1 MNRKIHLLV
10 IRDIMARRFQFGA
23 LAIIIALGIAIF
35 VAMTVAF
42 NNAQRSYDRTYEE
55 THFADFS
62 VKVKQAPESV
72 IAEVGR
78 LPNVE
83 AVEGRVVMDTG
94 LPVAENRLVQARLI
108 GLPTDG
114 RPAVNDVIVESGRYF
129 QPGDTDVVLP
139 LDKFADFHGY
149 ESGDTLK
156 VYVRQGLLEELRIV
170 GTVSSPEYLLM
181 AESKQDLLPSPRRF
195 GVFFV
200 PNAYLQELFGMQG
213 QVNEVHVLV
222 ESQGQREETIA
233 AVSGVLEPYGVQ
245 QTVRQEDQP
254 SKAATELDLES
265 GREFAILLPAL
276 VLVIAAIA
284 IYIAMSRLV
293 RAQRTLIGLFRGVGY
308 GKGAVVVHYLLFA
321 IVIGVVG
328 GGGGVAAGYGLGYL
342 LTGLYADALAIP
354 LIAHE
359 FQLMPIVIS
368 VIVSLGVALVAAAA
382 PAWTAS
388 RMLPAPA
395 MRPSPEVALAKGSV
409 PFVERVFGLGR
420 RPPLLVRLAVRN
432 IWRSPVRSLYTV
444 GAIGLAAVLLVVGLS
459 SFDSMDFVMDRQFEK
474 TDRWDMAAT
483 FWSPQDDQTLAEISD
498 LDGVRRV
505 ERVYL
510 TPAELRV
517 GSKRTNIE
525 LLAVPEDTRL
535 HGFDLGGGKTAG
547 EALGGGGIILAKGV
561 ADKLDVGVG
570 DSVDITTEA
579 GLVQGDDAPLVS
591 GVSKEFTGGLGY
603 VSLATKEELGLPG
616 GFNAVWLETA
626 SRSASEKVQAALY
639 DEIPGI
645 QGVQIK
651 EEIRDDWREMMSLYN
666 VMTGVIVAFCMVMAA
681 AIVFNTMTVNVLERE
696 RETAT
701 MRTLGAGRPSVGLML
716 VAEGLVFS
724 LLAILPGLAL
734 GTVAASYLIHTWS
747 SEFFT
752 MWFHMYPTT
761 YMMIVAVI
769 IVAALVSTIP
779 SIWHSNRMNLAEA
792 TKVLA

>member
-10 IRDIMARRFQFGA
+10 LRDIMARRFQFGA

-35 VAMTVAF
+35 VSMTVAF
-42 NNAQRSYDRTYEE
+42 TNAERSYDRTYEA

-62 VKVKQAPESV
+62 VKVTQAPESV
-72 IAEVGR
+72 VEEVR
-78 LPNVE
+78 QLANVE

-94 LPVAENRLVQARLI
+94 LPVDENRLVQARLI
-108 GLPTDG
+108 GLPAD
-114 RPAVNDVIVESGRYF
+114 RRAAVNDVIVESGRYF
-129 QPGDTDVVLP
+129 EADETAVVLP

-156 VYVRQGLLEELRIV
+156 MYTPEGLRTLTIV

-213 QVNEVHVLV
+213 QVNEVNVLV
-222 ESQGQREETIA
+222 ESQGQREDTI
-233 AVSGVLEPYGVQ
+233 VDVTGKLEPYGVQ

-254 SKAATELDLES
+254 SKAATELDLEG
-265 GREFAILLPAL
+265 GREFAILLPTL
-276 VLVIAAIA
+276 VLVIAAFA

-308 GKGAVVVHYLLFA
+308 GKGSIVVHYLLFA
-321 IVIGVVG
+321 VIIGVVG
-328 GGGGVAAGYGLGYL
+328 GSVGVAAGYGLGYL

-368 VIVSLGVALVAAAA
+368 VIVSLAVALVAAVA
-382 PAWTAS
+382 PAWAAS

-409 PFVERVFGLGR
+409 PFVERIFGLGR
-420 RPPLLVRLAVRN
+420 RPPLLVRLGVRN
-432 IWRSPVRSLYTV
+432 IWRAPVRSLYTV
-444 GAIGLAAVLLVVGLS
+444 GAIALAAVLLVVGLS
-459 SFDSMDFVMDRQFEK
+459 SFDSMDFIMDRQFEK
-474 TDRWDMAAT
+474 TDRWDVAAT

-498 LDGVRRV
+498 LEGVREA
-505 ERVYL
+505 ERLYL

-517 GSKRTNIE
+517 DSKRTNVE
-525 LLAVPEDTRL
+525 LLAVEEDTRL

-547 EALGGGGIILAKGV
+547 EALGGGGIILTTGV
-561 ADKLDVGVG
+561 ADQLDVGVG
-570 DSVDITTEA
+570 DRVDITTEA
-579 GLVQGDDAPLVS
+579 GTTSLVVS
-591 GVSKEFTGGLGY
+591 GISREFTGGLGY
-603 VSLATKEELGLPG
+603 VSLATKDDLGLAG
-616 GFNAVWLETA
+616 GFNAVWLETTSPSVDA
-626 SRSASEKVQAALY
+626 EVQAALY
-639 DEIPGI
+639 RLPGI

-761 YMMIVAVI
+761 YMMIAAVI

>member
-35 VAMTVAF
+35 VSMTVAF
-42 NNAQRSYDRTYEE
+42 TNAERSYDRTYEA
-55 THFADFS
+55 TRFADFS
-62 VKVKQAPESV
+62 VEVKAAPESV
-72 IAEVGR
+72 IDEVGQ
-78 LPNVE
+78 LANVK

-94 LPVAENRLVQARLI
+94 LQLDDERLVQARLI
-108 GLPTDG
+108 GLPTE
-114 RPAVNDVIVESGRYF
+114 RRAAVNDVIVESGRYF
-129 QPGDTDVVLP
+129 QADERDVVLP
-139 LDKFADFHGY
+139 LDKFADFHNY
-149 ESGDTLK
+149 ESGETLE
-156 VYVRQGLLEELRIV
+156 VYTPQGLRPLTMV

-181 AESKQDLLPSPRRF
+181 VESKQDLLPSPRRF

-200 PNAYLQELFGMQG
+200 PNAYLQELFGMEG

-254 SKAATELDLES
+254 SKATTDLDLES
-265 GREFAILLPAL
+265 GREFAILFPTL
-276 VLVIAAIA
+276 VLVIAAFA

-293 RAQRTLIGLFRGVGY
+293 RAQRTLIGLFRGIGY
-308 GKGAVVVHYLLFA
+308 GRGSIVVHYLLFA
-321 IVIGVVG
+321 VVIGVVG
-328 GGGGVAAGYGLGYL
+328 GGFGVAAGYGLGYL

-354 LIAHE
+354 VIAHE

-368 VIVSLGVALVAAAA
+368 VVVSLGVALVAAVA
-382 PAWTAS
+382 PAWAAS

-420 RPPLLVRLAVRN
+420 RPPLLVRLTVRN
-432 IWRSPVRSLYTV
+432 IWRAPVRSLYTV
-444 GAIGLAAVLLVVGLS
+444 GAIALAAVLLVVGLS
-459 SFDSMDFVMDRQFEK
+459 SFDSMDFIMDYQFEK
-474 TDRWDMAAT
+474 MDRWDVAAT
-483 FWSPQDDQTLAEISD
+483 FWSPQDDETLAEING
-498 LDGVRRV
+498 LEGVRRA
-505 ERVYL
+505 ERVYM
-510 TPAELRV
+510 TPAEIRAD
-517 GSKRTNIE
+517 SKRTNVE
-525 LLAVPEDTRL
+525 LLAVEEDTRL
-535 HGFDLGGGKTAG
+535 HGFDLGGGETAA
-547 EALGGGGIILAKGV
+547 EKALGEGGIILTKGV

-570 DSVDITTEA
+570 DRVDITTEA
-579 GLVQGDDAPLVS
+579 GSASLAVS

-603 VSLATKEELGLPG
+603 VSLATKDGLGLPG
-616 GFNAVWLETA
+616 GFNAVWLETI
-626 SRSASEKVQAALY
+626 SRSDSEVVQAALY
-639 DEIPGI
+639 QMAGT

-666 VMTGVIVAFCMVMAA
+666 VMAGVIVAFCMVMAG

-716 VAEGLVFS
+716 VAEGLIFS

-734 GTVAASYLIHTWS
+734 GTMAASYLIDTWS

-752 MWFHMYPTT
+752 MWFHMRTIT
-761 YMMIVAVI
+761 YAMIAAAI

>member
-35 VAMTVAF
+35 VSMTVAF
-42 NNAQRSYDRTYEE
+42 NNAERSYDRTYEA
-55 THFADFS
+55 THFADFT
-62 VKVKQAPESV
+62 VEVNAAPESV
-72 IAEVGR
+72 VDEVR
-78 LPNVE
+78 QEVDNVE

-94 LPVAENRLVQARLI
+94 LKVDENRLVQARLI
-108 GLPTDG
+108 GLPADRRST
-114 RPAVNDVIVESGRYF
+114 VNDVIVESGRYF
-129 QPGDTDVVLP
+129 EAGERDVVLP
-139 LDKFADFHGY
+139 LDKFADFHHY
-149 ESGDTLK
+149 ESDDILE
-156 VYVRQGLLEELRIV
+156 VYTPQGWESLTIV

-213 QVNEVHVLV
+213 QVNEVSVLV
-222 ESQGQREETIA
+222 DSQGQREETIT
-233 AVSGVLEPYGVQ
+233 AVGKLLEPYGVQ

-254 SKAATELDLES
+254 SKAATELDLE
-265 GREFAILLPAL
+265 GARDFAILLPAL
-276 VLVIAAIA
+276 VLVIAAFA

-308 GKGAVVVHYLLFA
+308 GRGSIIVHYLLFA
-321 IVIGVVG
+321 VVIGVVG
-328 GGGGVAAGYGLGYL
+328 GSVGAAAGYGLGYL

-359 FQLMPIVIS
+359 FQLMPLVIS
-368 VIVSLGVALVAAAA
+368 VIVSLVVALVAAAA

-432 IWRSPVRSLYTV
+432 IWRAPVRSLYTV
-444 GAIGLAAVLLVVGLS
+444 GAIALAAVLLVVGLS
-459 SFDSMDFVMDRQFEK
+459 MFDSMDFIMDYQFEK
-474 TDRWDMAAT
+474 TDRWDVTAT
-483 FWSPQDDQTLAEISD
+483 FWSPQDEQTLAEISD
-498 LDGVRRV
+498 LEGVRET

-517 GSKRTNIE
+517 GSKRTNVE
-525 LLAVPEDTRL
+525 LLAVQEDTRL
-535 HGFDLGGGKTAG
+535 HGFDLGGGKAAG
-547 EALGGGGIILAKGV
+547 EALGGGGIILTTGV
-561 ADKLDVGVG
+561 ADQLGVGVG
-570 DSVDITTEA
+570 DEVYVTTEA
-579 GLVQGDDAPLVS
+579 DTTSLPVS
-591 GVSKEFTGGLGY
+591 GTSREFTGGLSY
-603 VSLATKEELGLPG
+603 VSLATKDDLGLSG
-616 GFNAVWLETA
+616 GFNAVWLGTA
-626 SRSASEKVQAALY
+626 SRSASEEVQAALY
-639 DEIPGI
+639 EMPGI

-651 EEIRDDWREMMSLYN
+651 EEIRDDWQGMMSLFN
-666 VMTGVIVAFCMVMAA
+666 VMAGVIVAFCMVMAG

-701 MRTLGAGRPSVGLML
+701 MRTLGAGAPSVVLML
-716 VAEGLVFS
+716 AMEGLTLS

-734 GTVAASYLIHTWS
+734 GTMAASYLIHTWS
-747 SEFFT
+747 SDFFT
-752 MWFHMYPTT
+752 MWFYMRTAT
-761 YMMIVAVI
+761 YAMIAVVI

-779 SIWHSNRMNLAEA
+779 SIRHSNRMNLAEA

>member
-10 IRDIMARRFQFGA
+10 LRDIMARRFQFGA

-42 NNAQRSYDRTYEE
+42 NNAERSYDRTYEA

-62 VKVKQAPESV
+62 VEVNEAPESV
-72 IAEVGR
+72 IAEVGW

-94 LPVAENRLVQARLI
+94 LPVDENRLVQARLI
-108 GLPTDG
+108 GVPAD
-114 RPAVNDVIVESGRYF
+114 RRAAVNDVIVESGRYF
-129 QPGDTDVVLP
+129 EAGERDVVLV

-149 ESGDTLK
+149 QSGDTIQ
-156 VYVRQGLLEELRIV
+156 VYTLQGLRPLTIV

-181 AESKQDLLPSPRRF
+181 AESKQDILPSPRRF

-200 PNAYLQELFGMQG
+200 PNAYLQELFGMEG
-213 QVNEVHVLV
+213 QVNEVHILV

-254 SKAATELDLES
+254 SKAATELDLEG
-265 GREFAILLPAL
+265 GRDFAILLPTL
-276 VLVIAAIA
+276 VLVIAAFA

-308 GKGAVVVHYLLFA
+308 GKGSIVVHYLLFA
-321 IVIGVVG
+321 VVIGVVG
-328 GGGGVAAGYGLGYL
+328 GSVGVAAGYGLGYL

-359 FQLMPIVIS
+359 FQLTPIVVS
-368 VIVSLGVALVAAAA
+368 VIVSLAVALVAAAA
-382 PAWTAS
+382 PAWAAS

-409 PFVERVFGLGR
+409 PFVERIFGLGR
-420 RPPLLVRLAVRN
+420 RPPLLVRLGVRN
-432 IWRSPVRSLYTV
+432 IWRSPMRSLYTV
-444 GAIGLAAVLLVVGLS
+444 GAIALAAVLLVVGLS
-459 SFDSMDFVMDRQFEK
+459 SFDSMDFIMDRQFEK
-474 TDRWDMAAT
+474 TDRWDVAAT
-483 FWSPQDDQTLAEISD
+483 FWSPQDDQTLAEIND
-498 LDGVRRV
+498 LEGVRRA
-505 ERVYL
+505 EPIYL

-535 HGFDLGGGKTAG
+535 HGFDLGGGKAAD
-547 EALGGGGIILAKGV
+547 EVLSGGGIILAKGV

-570 DSVDITTEA
+570 DRVDITTEA
-579 GLVQGDDAPLVS
+579 GLVEGDDAPLVS
-591 GVSKEFTGGLGY
+591 GISKEFTGGLAY
-603 VSLATKEELGLPG
+603 VSLGTKDELGLPG

-626 SRSASEKVQAALY
+626 SRSDSEEVQAALY
-639 DEIPGI
+639 QMAGT

-651 EEIRDDWREMMSLYN
+651 EEIRDDWNEMMSLYN
-666 VMTGVIVAFCMVMAA
+666 VMAGVIVSFCMVMAG

-701 MRTLGAGRPSVGLML
+701 MRTLGAGRASGGLKL
-716 VAEGLVFS
+716 VAEGLIFS

-734 GTVAASYLIHTWS
+734 GTMAASYLIHTWS

-761 YMMIVAVI
+761 YVMIAAAI
-769 IVAALVSTIP
+769 IVAALMSTVP

>member
-42 NNAQRSYDRTYEE
+42 NNAERSYDRTYEE
-55 THFADFS
+55 TRFADFS
-62 VKVKQAPESV
+62 VEVNAAPESV

-94 LPVAENRLVQARLI
+94 LPVDENRLVQARLI
-108 GLPTDG
+108 GLPAD
-114 RPAVNDVIVESGRYF
+114 RRAAVNDVIVDSGRYF
-129 QPGDTDVVLP
+129 EADERAVVLP

-149 ESGDTLK
+149 ERGDTLQ
-156 VYVRQGLLEELRIV
+156 VYTPEGLKPLTIV

-200 PNAYLQELFGMQG
+200 PNAYLQELFGMEG

-254 SKAATELDLES
+254 SKAATELDLEG
-265 GREFAILLPAL
+265 GRDFAILLPTL
-276 VLVIAAIA
+276 VLIIAAFA

-293 RAQRTLIGLFRGVGY
+293 RAQRTLIGLFRGIGY
-308 GKGAVVVHYLLFA
+308 DRGSIVVHYLLFA
-321 IVIGVVG
+321 VVIGVVG
-328 GGGGVAAGYGLGYL
+328 GSVGVAVGYGLGYL

-359 FQLMPIVIS
+359 FQLMPIVVS
-368 VIVSLGVALVAAAA
+368 VIVSLAVALVAAAA
-382 PAWTAS
+382 PAWAAS

-395 MRPSPEVALAKGSV
+395 MRPSPEVALARGSV

-420 RPPLLVRLAVRN
+420 RPPLLARLTVRN
-432 IWRSPVRSLYTV
+432 IWRSPMRSLYTV
-444 GAIGLAAVLLVVGLS
+444 GAIALAAVLLVVGLS

-474 TDRWDMAAT
+474 TDRWDVAAM
-483 FWSPQDDQTLAEISD
+483 FWSAQGDEAFAEISD
-498 LDGVRRV
+498 LEGVREA

-517 GSKRTNIE
+517 DSKRTNIE
-525 LLAVPEDTRL
+525 LVAVQEDTRL
-535 HGFDLGGGKTAG
+535 HGFDLGGGKAAD
-547 EALGGGGIILAKGV
+547 EALGGGGIILTTGV
-561 ADKLDVGVG
+561 ADQLGVGVG
-570 DSVDITTEA
+570 DEVYMTTET
-579 GLVQGDDAPLVS
+579 GSEPLPVS
-591 GVSKEFTGGLGY
+591 GISREFTGGLAY
-603 VSLATKEELGLPG
+603 LSLATKDELGLPD

-639 DEIPGI
+639 QMPGI
-645 QGVQIK
+645 QGAQIK
-651 EEIRDDWREMMSLYN
+651 EEIRDDWQAMMALFN
-666 VMTGVIVAFCMVMAA
+666 VMAGVIVSFCMVMAG

-701 MRTLGAGRPSVGLML
+701 MRTLGAGRASIGLML
-716 VAEGLVFS
+716 VAEGLIFS

-734 GTVAASYLIHTWS
+734 GTMAASYLIHTWS
-747 SEFFT
+747 SEFWT
-752 MWFHMYPTT
+752 MWFHMRTIT
-761 YMMIVAVI
+761 YVLIAAVI

-792 TKVLA
+792 TKILG

>member
-1 MNRKIHLLV
+1 
-10 IRDIMARRFQFGA
+10 
-23 LAIIIALGIAIF
+23 
-35 VAMTVAF
+35 
-42 NNAQRSYDRTYEE
+42 
-55 THFADFS
+55 
-62 VKVKQAPESV
+62 
-72 IAEVGR
+72 
-78 LPNVE
+78 
-83 AVEGRVVMDTG
+83 
-94 LPVAENRLVQARLI
+94 
-108 GLPTDG
+108 
-114 RPAVNDVIVESGRYF
+114 
-129 QPGDTDVVLP
+129 VLP
-139 LDKFADFHGY
+139 LDKFADFHDY
-149 ESGDTLK
+149 ESDDTLK
-156 VYVRQGLLEELRIV
+156 VYTPEGLQELRIV

-213 QVNEVHVLV
+213 QVNEVNVLV
-222 ESQGQREETIA
+222 ESQGQREDTI
-233 AVSGVLEPYGVQ
+233 VDVTGKLEPYGVQ

-254 SKAATELDLES
+254 SKAATELDLEG
-265 GREFAILLPAL
+265 GREFAILLPTL
-276 VLVIAAIA
+276 VLVIAAFA

-308 GKGAVVVHYLLFA
+308 GKGSIVVHYLLFA
-321 IVIGVVG
+321 VIIGVVG
-328 GGGGVAAGYGLGYL
+328 GSVGVAAGYGLGYL

-368 VIVSLGVALVAAAA
+368 VIVSLAVALVAAVA
-382 PAWTAS
+382 PAWAAS

-409 PFVERVFGLGR
+409 PFVERIFGLGR
-420 RPPLLVRLAVRN
+420 RPPLLVRLGVRN
-432 IWRSPVRSLYTV
+432 IWRAPVRSLYTV
-444 GAIGLAAVLLVVGLS
+444 GAIALAAVLLVVGLS
-459 SFDSMDFVMDRQFEK
+459 SFDSMDFIMDRQFEK
-474 TDRWDMAAT
+474 TDRWDVAAT

-498 LDGVRRV
+498 LEGVREA
-505 ERVYL
+505 ERLYL

-517 GSKRTNIE
+517 DSKRTNVE
-525 LLAVPEDTRL
+525 LLAVEEDTRL

-547 EALGGGGIILAKGV
+547 EALGGGGIILTTGV
-561 ADKLDVGVG
+561 ADQLDVGVG
-570 DSVDITTEA
+570 DRVDITTEA
-579 GLVQGDDAPLVS
+579 GTTSLVVS
-591 GVSKEFTGGLGY
+591 GISREFTGGLGY
-603 VSLATKEELGLPG
+603 VSLATKDDLGLAG
-616 GFNAVWLETA
+616 GFNAVWLETTSPSVDA
-626 SRSASEKVQAALY
+626 EVQAALY
-639 DEIPGI
+639 RLPGI

-761 YMMIVAVI
+761 YMMIAAVI

>member
-35 VAMTVAF
+35 VSMTVAF
-42 NNAQRSYDRTYEE
+42 GNAERSYDRTYER
-55 THFADFS
+55 TRFADFS
-62 VKVKQAPESV
+62 VEVKGAPESV
-72 IAEVGR
+72 IDEVGQ
-78 LPNVE
+78 LANVK

-94 LPVAENRLVQARLI
+94 LPVGENRLVQARLI
-108 GLPTDG
+108 GLPTE
-114 RPAVNDVIVESGRYF
+114 RRAAVNDVIVESGRYF
-129 QPGDTDVVLP
+129 QAGEQDVVLP

-149 ESGDTLK
+149 ESGETLQ
-156 VYVRQGLLEELRIV
+156 VFTPEGLRPLIIV

-195 GVFFV
+195 GVFFL

-213 QVNEVHVLV
+213 RVNEVNVLV

-254 SKAATELDLES
+254 SKAATELDLE
-265 GREFAILLPAL
+265 GARDFAILLPSL
-276 VLVIAAIA
+276 VLVIAAFA

-308 GKGAVVVHYLLFA
+308 GRGSIVVHYLLFA
-321 IVIGVVG
+321 VVIGVVG
-328 GGGGVAAGYGLGYL
+328 GSVGAAAGYGLGYL

-354 LIAHE
+354 VIAHE

-368 VIVSLGVALVAAAA
+368 VVMSLGVALVAAAA

-432 IWRSPVRSLYTV
+432 IWRSPMRSLYTV
-444 GAIGLAAVLLVVGLS
+444 GAIALAAVLLVVGLS
-459 SFDSMDFVMDRQFEK
+459 SFDSMDFIMDYQFEK
-474 TDRWDMAAT
+474 TDRWDVAAT
-483 FWSPQDDQTLAEISD
+483 FWSAQDDQTLAEIND
-498 LDGVRRV
+498 LEGVRRV
-505 ERVYL
+505 ERVYM
-510 TPAELRV
+510 TPAEMRAD
-517 GSKRTNIE
+517 SKRTNVE
-525 LLAVPEDTRL
+525 LLAVQEDTRL
-535 HGFDLGGGKTAG
+535 HGFDIGGGKSAE
-547 EALGGGGIILAKGV
+547 EALAEGGIILTKGV
-561 ADKLDVGVG
+561 ADQLDAGVG
-570 DSVDITTEA
+570 DRVDITTEA
-579 GLVQGDDAPLVS
+579 GSASLAVS
-591 GVSKEFTGGLGY
+591 GVSKESAGGLAY
-603 VSLATKEELGLPG
+603 VSLATKDDLGLAG

-626 SRSASEKVQAALY
+626 SRSASEDVQAALY
-639 DEIPGI
+639 QMAGT
-645 QGVQIK
+645 QGAQIK
-651 EEIRDDWREMMSLYN
+651 EEIRDDWQEMMSLFN
-666 VMTGVIVAFCMVMAA
+666 VMAGVIVSFCMVMAG

-701 MRTLGAGRPSVGLML
+701 MRTLGAGSSSIVLML
-716 VAEGLVFS
+716 AAEGLTFS

-734 GTVAASYLIHTWS
+734 GTMAASYLIDTWS

-752 MWFHMYPTT
+752 MWFHMRTIT
-761 YMMIVAVI
+761 YALIAAVI

>member
-35 VAMTVAF
+35 VSMTVAF
-42 NNAQRSYDRTYEE
+42 SNAERSYDRTYER
-55 THFADFS
+55 TRFADFS
-62 VKVKQAPESV
+62 VEVKAAPESV
-72 IAEVGR
+72 IDEVGR
-78 LPNVE
+78 LANVK

-94 LPVAENRLVQARLI
+94 LQVDENRLVQARLI
-108 GLPTDG
+108 GLPVD
-114 RPAVNDVIVESGRYF
+114 RRAAVNDVIVESGRYF
-129 QPGDTDVVLP
+129 QPEERDVVLP
-139 LDKFADFHGY
+139 LDKFADFHDY
-149 ESGDTLK
+149 ESGETLE
-156 VYVRQGLLEELRIV
+156 VYTPQGLLRLTMV

-181 AESKQDLLPSPRRF
+181 AESKQDLMPSPRRF

-200 PNAYLQELFGMQG
+200 PNAYLQELFGMPG
-213 QVNEVHVLV
+213 QINEVNVLV
-222 ESQGQREETIA
+222 ESQGQREDTIS

-254 SKAATELDLES
+254 SKAATQLDLDS
-265 GREFAILLPAL
+265 GRDFATLLPTL
-276 VLVIAAIA
+276 VLIIAAVA

-293 RAQRTLIGLFRGVGY
+293 RVQRTLIGLFRGVGY
-308 GKGAVVVHYLLFA
+308 GRGSIVVHYLLFA
-321 IVIGVVG
+321 VVIGVVG
-328 GGGGVAAGYGLGYL
+328 GGFGVAAGYGLGYL

-354 LIAHE
+354 VIAHE

-382 PAWTAS
+382 PAWAAS

-432 IWRSPVRSLYTV
+432 IWRAPVRSLYTV
-444 GAIGLAAVLLVVGLS
+444 GAIALAAVLLVVGLS
-459 SFDSMDFVMDRQFEK
+459 SFDSMDFIMDRQFEK
-474 TDRWDMAAT
+474 MDRWDVAAT
-483 FWSPQDDQTLAEISD
+483 FWSAQDDETLAEING
-498 LDGVRRV
+498 LAGVREA

-510 TPAELRV
+510 TPAEMRV
-517 GSKRTNIE
+517 GSKRTNVE
-525 LLAVPEDTRL
+525 LVAVEEDTRL
-535 HGFDLGGGKTAG
+535 HGFDLGGGETAG
-547 EALGGGGIILAKGV
+547 EALGGGGIILTTGV
-561 ADKLDVGVG
+561 ADQLGVGVG
-570 DSVDITTEA
+570 DEVDITTEA
-579 GLVQGDDAPLVS
+579 GTRSLAVS
-591 GVSKEFTGGLGY
+591 GVSREFTGGLGY
-603 VSLATKEELGLPG
+603 VSLATKDELGLPG
-616 GFNAVWLETA
+616 GFNAIWLETT
-626 SRSASEKVQAALY
+626 SRSDSEEAQAALY
-639 DEIPGI
+639 QMPGI
-645 QGVQIK
+645 QGAQIK
-651 EEIRDDWREMMSLYN
+651 EEIRDDWREQMALFN
-666 VMTGVIVAFCMVMAA
+666 VMAGVIVSFCMVMAG

-701 MRTLGAGRPSVGLML
+701 MRTLGAGTPSIVLML
-716 VAEGLVFS
+716 AAEGLTFS

-734 GTVAASYLIHTWS
+734 GTVAASYLIDTWS

-752 MWFHMYPTT
+752 MWFHMRTAT
-761 YMMIVAVI
+761 YAMIAAAI

>member
-23 LAIIIALGIAIF
+23 LAVIIALGIAIF
-35 VAMTVAF
+35 VSMTLAF

-55 THFADFS
+55 TRFADFS
-62 VKVKQAPESV
+62 VEVKQAPESV
-72 IAEVGR
+72 VDEVR
-78 LPNVE
+78 QLANVE

-108 GLPTDG
+108 GVPVDRRPT
-114 RPAVNDVIVESGRYF
+114 VNDVIVESGRYF
-129 QPGDTDVVLP
+129 QPGERDVVLP

-149 ESGDTLK
+149 ESGDALE
-156 VYVRQGLLEELRIV
+156 VYTPQGLQPLTIV

-200 PNAYLQELFGMQG
+200 PNAYLQELFGMEG
-213 QVNEVHVLV
+213 RVNEVNVLV
-222 ESQGQREETIA
+222 ESEGQREETIA
-233 AVSGVLEPYGVQ
+233 AVSGLLEPYGVQ

-254 SKAATELDLES
+254 SKAATELDLEG
-265 GREFAILLPAL
+265 GRDFAILLPTL
-276 VLVIAAIA
+276 VLIIAAFA

-308 GKGAVVVHYLLFA
+308 GRGSIVVHYLLFA
-321 IVIGVVG
+321 VVIGVVG
-328 GGGGVAAGYGLGYL
+328 GSVGVAAGYGLGYL

-359 FQLMPIVIS
+359 FQAMPIVIS

-382 PAWTAS
+382 PAWAAS

-409 PFVERVFGLGR
+409 PFIERVFGLGR
-420 RPPLLVRLAVRN
+420 RPPLLARLTVRN
-432 IWRSPVRSLYTV
+432 IWRSPMRSLYTV
-444 GAIGLAAVLLVVGLS
+444 GAIALAAVLLVVGLS
-459 SFDSMDFVMDRQFEK
+459 SFDSMDFVMDYQFEK
-474 TDRWDMAAT
+474 TDRWDVAAT
-483 FWSPQDDQTLAEISD
+483 FWSPQDDETLAEIKG
-498 LDGVRRV
+498 LEGIRRA

-510 TPAELRV
+510 APAEIRV
-517 GSKRTNIE
+517 DSKRTNIE
-525 LLAVPEDTRL
+525 LVAVQEDSRL
-535 HGFDLGGGKTAG
+535 HGFDLGGGKTAD
-547 EALGGGGIILAKGV
+547 EALGGGGIILTKGV

-570 DSVDITTEA
+570 DSLDITTEA
-579 GLVQGDDAPLVS
+579 VSASVAVS
-591 GVSKEFTGGLGY
+591 GVSKEFTGGLSY
-603 VSLATKEELGLPG
+603 VSLATKEDLGLPG
-616 GFNAVWLETA
+616 GFNAVWLDTT
-626 SRSASEKVQAALY
+626 SPSASADAQAALY
-639 DEIPGI
+639 GLPGI

-651 EEIRDDWREMMSLYN
+651 EEIRNDWDEMMSLYN
-666 VMTGVIVAFCMVMAA
+666 VMAGVIVAFCMVMAG

-716 VAEGLVFS
+716 VAEGLIFS

-734 GTVAASYLIHTWS
+734 GTIAASYLVHTWS
-747 SEFFT
+747 SEFWT
-752 MWFHMYPTT
+752 MWFHMHTTT
-761 YMMIVAVI
+761 YVMIAVVI
-769 IVAALVSTIP
+769 VVAALVSTIP

>member
-1 MNRKIHLLV
+1 MNSKIHLLV
-10 IRDIMARRFQFGA
+10 LRDIMARRFQFGA

-42 NNAQRSYDRTYEE
+42 TNAERSYDRTYEA

-62 VKVKQAPESV
+62 VEVTQAPESAV
-72 IAEVGR
+72 EGVRQLA
-78 LPNVE
+78 NVE

-94 LPVAENRLVQARLI
+94 LPVDENRLVQARLI
-108 GLPTDG
+108 GVPAD
-114 RPAVNDVIVESGRYF
+114 RRAAVNDVIVESGRYF
-129 QPGDTDVVLP
+129 EADERAVILP

-149 ESGDTLK
+149 ESGDTLQ
-156 VYVRQGLLEELRIV
+156 VYTPGGLKPLTIV

-213 QVNEVHVLV
+213 QVNEVNVLV
-222 ESQGQREETIA
+222 ESQDQREDTI
-233 AVSGVLEPYGVQ
+233 VDVTGKLEPYGVQ

-254 SKAATELDLES
+254 SKAATQLDLDS
-265 GREFAILLPAL
+265 GRDFARLLPTL
-276 VLVIAAIA
+276 VLIIAAFA

-308 GKGAVVVHYLLFA
+308 GKGSIVVHYLLFA
-321 IVIGVVG
+321 VVIGVVG
-328 GGGGVAAGYGLGYL
+328 GSVGVAAGYGLGYL

-368 VIVSLGVALVAAAA
+368 VIVSLAVALVAAAA
-382 PAWTAS
+382 PAWAAS

-420 RPPLLVRLAVRN
+420 RPPLLVRLGVRN
-432 IWRSPVRSLYTV
+432 IWRAPVRSLYTV
-444 GAIGLAAVLLVVGLS
+444 GAIALAGVLLVVGLS
-459 SFDSMDFVMDRQFEK
+459 SFDSMNFVMDRQFEK
-474 TDRWDMAAT
+474 TDRWDVAAA
-483 FWSPQDDQTLAEISD
+483 FWSPQGDQTLAEING
-498 LDGVRRV
+498 LAGVREA
-505 ERVYL
+505 ERLYL

-517 GSKRTNIE
+517 GSKRTNAE
-525 LLAVPEDTRL
+525 LVAVEEDTRL

-547 EALGGGGIILAKGV
+547 EALGGGGIVLTTGV
-561 ADKLDVGVG
+561 ADQLDVGVG
-570 DSVDITTEA
+570 DRVDITTEV
-579 GLVQGDDAPLVS
+579 GITSLVVS
-591 GVSKEFTGGLGY
+591 GVSREFTGGLGY
-603 VSLATKEELGLPG
+603 VSLGTKDELGLAG
-616 GFNAVWLETA
+616 GFNAVWLETSSPSVDA
-626 SRSASEKVQAALY
+626 EVQAALY
-639 DEIPGI
+639 RLEGI

-651 EEIRDDWREMMSLYN
+651 EEIRDDWREQMALFN
-666 VMTGVIVAFCMVMAA
+666 VMAGVIVSFCMVMAG

-701 MRTLGAGRPSVGLML
+701 MRTLGAGRPSVVLML
-716 VAEGLVFS
+716 AMEGLTFS

-734 GTVAASYLIHTWS
+734 GTIAASYLIHTWS
-747 SEFFT
+747 SDFFT
-752 MWFHMYPTT
+752 MWFHMRTTT
-761 YMMIVAVI
+761 YAMIAVVI
-769 IVAALVSTIP
+769 IVAALVSTMP

>member
-42 NNAQRSYDRTYEE
+42 NNAERSYDRTYEA

-62 VKVKQAPESV
+62 VKLKAAPESV
-72 IAEVGR
+72 IDEVR
-78 LPNVE
+78 QLANVE
-83 AVEGRVVMDTG
+83 AVEGRVVVDTG
-94 LPVAENRLVQARLI
+94 LLVDENRLVQARLI
-108 GLPTDG
+108 GLPAD
-114 RPAVNDVIVESGRYF
+114 RRAAVNDVIVDSGRYF
-129 QPGDTDVVLP
+129 QPGETDVVLP

-149 ESGDTLK
+149 EIGDSLDE
-156 VYVRQGLLEELRIV
+156 VYTPQGLRPLAIV

-200 PNAYLQELFGMQG
+200 PNAYLQELFGMEG

-222 ESQGQREETIA
+222 ESEGQREDTIA
-233 AVSGVLEPYGVQ
+233 AVSGLLEPYGVQ

-293 RAQRTLIGLFRGVGY
+293 RAQRTLIGLFRGIGY
-308 GKGAVVVHYLLFA
+308 GRGSIVVHYLLFA
-321 IVIGVVG
+321 VVIGVVG
-328 GGGGVAAGYGLGYL
+328 GSVGVAAGYGLGYL

-354 LIAHE
+354 LITHE
-359 FQLMPIVIS
+359 FQLTPIVIS

-382 PAWTAS
+382 PAWAAS

-409 PFVERVFGLGR
+409 PFIERVFGLGR
-420 RPPLLVRLAVRN
+420 RPPLLVRLGVRN

-444 GAIGLAAVLLVVGLS
+444 GAIALAAVLLVVGLS
-459 SFDSMDFVMDRQFEK
+459 SFDSMDFVMDYQFEK
-474 TDRWDMAAT
+474 TDRWDVAAT
-483 FWSPQDDQTLAEISD
+483 FWSPQDDETLAEIND
-498 LDGVRRV
+498 LEGVRRV

-510 TPAELRV
+510 TPAEIRV
-517 GSKRTNIE
+517 GSKRTNLE
-525 LLAVPEDTRL
+525 LLAVSEDTRL

-570 DSVDITTEA
+570 DEVDITTEA
-579 GLVQGDDAPLVS
+579 GTTPPLRVS
-591 GVSKEFTGGLGY
+591 GVSREFTGGLGY
-603 VSLATKEELGLPG
+603 VSLATKDELGLPG

-626 SRSASEKVQAALY
+626 SRSASERVQAALY

-701 MRTLGAGRPSVGLML
+701 MRTLGAGRASVGLML
-716 VAEGLVFS
+716 VAEGLIFS

>member
-35 VAMTVAF
+35 VSMTVAF
-42 NNAQRSYDRTYEE
+42 NNAERSYDRTYEE
-55 THFADFS
+55 THFAHFS
-62 VKVKQAPESV
+62 VKVTQAPESAV
-72 IAEVGR
+72 EEVR
-78 LPNVE
+78 QLANVE

-94 LPVAENRLVQARLI
+94 LPVDENRLVQARLI
-108 GLPTDG
+108 GLPAD
-114 RPAVNDVIVESGRYF
+114 RRAAVNDVIVESGRYF
-129 QPGDTDVVLP
+129 QADEGAVVLP

-149 ESGDTLK
+149 ESGDTLQ
-156 VYVRQGLLEELRIV
+156 VYTLADLKPLTIV

-200 PNAYLQELFGMQG
+200 PNAYLQELFGMPG
-213 QVNEVHVLV
+213 QVNEVNVLV
-222 ESQGQREETIA
+222 ESQGQREDTIA
-233 AVSGVLEPYGVQ
+233 AASGLLEPYGVQ

-265 GREFAILLPAL
+265 GREFAILLPTL
-276 VLVIAAIA
+276 VLVIAAFA

-308 GKGAVVVHYLLFA
+308 GKGSIVVHYLLFA
-321 IVIGVVG
+321 VVVGVVG
-328 GGGGVAAGYGLGYL
+328 GSVGVAAGYGLGYL

-368 VIVSLGVALVAAAA
+368 VIMSLGVALVAAAV

-409 PFVERVFGLGR
+409 PFVERIFGLGR
-420 RPPLLVRLAVRN
+420 RPPLLVRLGVRN
-432 IWRSPVRSLYTV
+432 IWRAPVRSLYTV
-444 GAIGLAAVLLVVGLS
+444 GAIALAAVLLVVGLS
-459 SFDSMDFVMDRQFEK
+459 SFDSMDFVMDRQFER
-474 TDRWDMAAT
+474 TDRWDVAAT
-483 FWSPQDDQTLAEISD
+483 FWSPQDDQTLAEIND
-498 LDGVRRV
+498 LTGVREA
-505 ERVYL
+505 ERLYL
-510 TPAELRV
+510 TPAELRA
-517 GSKRTNIE
+517 GSKRTNVE
-525 LLAVPEDTRL
+525 LVAVEEDTRL
-535 HGFDLGGGKTAG
+535 HGFDLDGGKTTG
-547 EALGGGGIILAKGV
+547 EVLGGGGIILTTGV
-561 ADKLDVGVG
+561 ADQLGVGVG

-579 GLVQGDDAPLVS
+579 GTTLLAVS
-591 GVSKEFTGGLGY
+591 GISREFTGGLGY
-603 VSLATKEELGLPG
+603 VSLATKDDLGLAG
-616 GFNAVWLETA
+616 GFNAVWLETT
-626 SRSASEKVQAALY
+626 SPSANADVKAALY
-639 DEIPGI
+639 RLPGI
-645 QGVQIK
+645 QGAQIK
-651 EEIRDDWREMMSLYN
+651 EEIRDDWQEMMSLFN
-666 VMTGVIVAFCMVMAA
+666 VMAGVIVAFCMVMAG

-734 GTVAASYLIHTWS
+734 GTMAASYLIHTWS

-752 MWFHMYPTT
+752 MWFHMRTTT
-761 YMMIVAVI
+761 YGMIAVVI

>member
-42 NNAQRSYDRTYEE
+42 NNAERSYDRTYEE

-62 VKVKQAPESV
+62 VKVNEAPESV
-72 IAEVGR
+72 IDQVRQLA
-78 LPNVE
+78 NVE

-108 GLPTDG
+108 GVPADR

-129 QPGDTDVVLP
+129 ESGERAVVLP
-139 LDKFADFHGY
+139 LDKFADFHNY
-149 ESGDTLK
+149 EIDQHLEAYTP
-156 VYVRQGLLEELRIV
+156 QGLQELRIV

-254 SKAATELDLES
+254 SKAATELDLEG
-265 GREFAILLPAL
+265 GRDFAILLPTL
-276 VLVIAAIA
+276 VLIIAAFA

-293 RAQRTLIGLFRGVGY
+293 RAQRTLIGLFRGIGY
-308 GKGAVVVHYLLFA
+308 GRGSIVVHYLLFA
-321 IVIGVVG
+321 VVVGVVG
-328 GGGGVAAGYGLGYL
+328 GSVGVAAGYGLGYL

-359 FQLMPIVIS
+359 FQLTPIVVS
-368 VIVSLGVALVAAAA
+368 VIVSLAVALVAAAA
-382 PAWTAS
+382 PAWAAS

-420 RPPLLVRLAVRN
+420 RPPLLARLTVRN
-432 IWRSPVRSLYTV
+432 IWRSPMRSLYTV
-444 GAIGLAAVLLVVGLS
+444 GAIALAAVLLVVGLS
-459 SFDSMDFVMDRQFEK
+459 SFDSMDFVMDRQFKK
-474 TDRWDMAAT
+474 TDRWDVAAT
-483 FWSPQDDQTLAEISD
+483 FWSPQDDQTLAEIND
-498 LDGVRRV
+498 LEGVRRA
-505 ERVYL
+505 ERLYL

-517 GSKRTNIE
+517 DSKRTNIE
-525 LLAVPEDTRL
+525 LAAVQEGTHL
-535 HGFDLGGGKTAG
+535 HGFDLGGGKAAD
-547 EALGGGGIILAKGV
+547 EALGGGGIILTTGV
-561 ADKLDVGVG
+561 ADQLGVGVG
-570 DSVDITTEA
+570 DEVYITTEA
-579 GLVQGDDAPLVS
+579 GPKAVRLAVS
-591 GVSKEFTGGLGY
+591 GVSKEFTGGLAY
-603 VSLATKEELGLPG
+603 VSLETKDEVGLPG
-616 GFNAVWLETA
+616 NFAVWLETT
-626 SRSASEKVQAALY
+626 SRSASEDVQAALY
-639 DEIPGI
+639 QMPGI
-645 QGVQIK
+645 QGAQIK
-651 EEIRDDWREMMSLYN
+651 EEIRDDWQEMMALFN
-666 VMTGVIVAFCMVMAA
+666 VMAGVIVSFCMVMAG

-701 MRTLGAGRPSVGLML
+701 MRTLGAGRASIGLML
-716 VAEGLVFS
+716 VAEGLIFS

-734 GTVAASYLIHTWS
+734 GTMAASYLIHTWS
-747 SEFFT
+747 SEFWT
-752 MWFHMYPTT
+752 MWFHMRTIT
-761 YMMIVAVI
+761 YVLIAAVI
-769 IVAALVSTIP
+769 IVAALVSTVP

>member
-23 LAIIIALGIAIF
+23 LAVIIALGIAIF
-35 VAMTVAF
+35 VSMTVAF
-42 NNAQRSYDRTYEE
+42 NNAERSYDRTYEE
-55 THFADFS
+55 TRFADFS
-62 VKVKQAPESV
+62 VKVKQAPESAV
-72 IAEVGR
+72 DEVR
-78 LPNVE
+78 ELANVE

-108 GLPTDG
+108 GFPADR
-114 RPAVNDVIVESGRYF
+114 RPGVNDVIVESGRYF
-129 QPGDTDVVLP
+129 QAGERDVVLP

-149 ESGDTLK
+149 ESGDILE
-156 VYVRQGLLEELRIV
+156 VYTPQGLRPLAIV

-213 QVNEVHVLV
+213 QVNEVNVLV
-222 ESQGQREETIA
+222 ESQGQREDTIS
-233 AVSGVLEPYGVQ
+233 AVSGLLEPYGVQ

-254 SKAATELDLES
+254 SKAATELDLEG
-265 GREFAILLPAL
+265 GRDFAILLPTL
-276 VLVIAAIA
+276 VLVIAAFA

-308 GKGAVVVHYLLFA
+308 GKGSIVVHYLLFA
-321 IVIGVVG
+321 VVIGVVG
-328 GGGGVAAGYGLGYL
+328 GSVGVAAGYGLGYL

-354 LIAHE
+354 LITHE
-359 FQLMPIVIS
+359 FQLTPIVIS
-368 VIVSLGVALVAAAA
+368 VIMSLGVALVAAAV

-409 PFVERVFGLGR
+409 PFIERVFGLGR
-420 RPPLLVRLAVRN
+420 RPPLLVRLGVRN
-432 IWRSPVRSLYTV
+432 IWRAPMRSLYTV
-444 GAIGLAAVLLVVGLS
+444 GAIALAAVLLVVGLS
-459 SFDSMDFVMDRQFEK
+459 SFDSMDFVMDYQFEK
-474 TDRWDMAAT
+474 TDRWDVAAT
-483 FWSPQDDQTLAEISD
+483 FWSPQDDQTLAEIND
-498 LDGVRRV
+498 LEGVRRA

-510 TPAELRV
+510 TPAEMRV

-525 LLAVPEDTRL
+525 LVAVEEDTRL
-535 HGFDLGGGKTAG
+535 HGFELGGGETVEG
-547 EALGGGGIILAKGV
+547 ALGGGGIILTKGV
-561 ADKLDVGVG
+561 ADELDVGVG
-570 DSVDITTEA
+570 DSVDIITEA
-579 GLVQGDDAPLVS
+579 GSRTLAVS
-591 GVSKEFTGGLGY
+591 EVSKEFAGGLGY
-603 VSLATKEELGLPG
+603 VSLATKDDLGLPG
-616 GFNAVWLETA
+616 GFNAIWLETA
-626 SRSASEKVQAALY
+626 SRSASEDVQAALY
-639 DEIPGI
+639 QQMPGI

-651 EEIRDDWREMMSLYN
+651 EDIRDDWKEMMSFFN
-666 VMTGVIVAFCMVMAA
+666 VMAGVIVAFCMVMAG

-701 MRTLGAGRPSVGLML
+701 MRTLGAGRPSVVLML
-716 VAEGLVFS
+716 AGEGLTFS

-752 MWFHMYPTT
+752 MWFHMRTMT
-761 YMMIVAVI
+761 YVLIAAVI

>member
-23 LAIIIALGIAIF
+23 LAIIIVLGIAIF
-35 VAMTVAF
+35 VSMTVAF
-42 NNAQRSYDRTYEE
+42 NNAERSYDRTYEA

-62 VKVKQAPESV
+62 VEVKAAPESV
-72 IAEVGR
+72 IDEVGA

-83 AVEGRVVMDTG
+83 AVEGRVVVDTG
-94 LPVAENRLVQARLI
+94 LQVDEDRLVQARLI
-108 GLPTDG
+108 GVPADR

-129 QPGDTDVVLP
+129 EAGERAVVLP
-139 LDKFADFHGY
+139 LDKFADFHDY
-149 ESGDTLK
+149 ASGDTLQ
-156 VYVRQGLLEELRIV
+156 VYTPQGLRPLIIV

-213 QVNEVHVLV
+213 QVNEANVLV
-222 ESQGQREETIA
+222 ESQGQREDTIA
-233 AVSGVLEPYGVQ
+233 AVTGLLEPYGVQ
-245 QTVRQEDQP
+245 QAVRQEDQP
-254 SKAATELDLES
+254 SKAATELDLEG
-265 GREFAILLPAL
+265 GRDFAILLPAL
-276 VLVIAAIA
+276 VLVIAAFA

-293 RAQRTLIGLFRGVGY
+293 RAQRTLIGLFRGIGY
-308 GKGAVVVHYLLFA
+308 GRGSIVVHYLLFA
-321 IVIGVVG
+321 VVIGVVG
-328 GGGGVAAGYGLGYL
+328 GSVGVAVGYGLGYL

-359 FQLMPIVIS
+359 FQAMPIVIS

-382 PAWTAS
+382 PAWAAS

-395 MRPSPEVALAKGSV
+395 MRPSPEVPLAKGSV
-409 PFVERVFGLGR
+409 PFIERVFGLGR
-420 RPPLLVRLAVRN
+420 RPPLLARLTVRN
-432 IWRSPVRSLYTV
+432 IWRSPMRSLYTV
-444 GAIGLAAVLLVVGLS
+444 GAIALAVVLLVVGLS
-459 SFDSMDFVMDRQFEK
+459 SFDSMDFIMDYQFEK
-474 TDRWDMAAT
+474 TDRWDVAAT
-483 FWSPQDDQTLAEISD
+483 FWSPQDDETLAEIND
-498 LDGVRRV
+498 LEGVRRA

-510 TPAELRV
+510 TPAEIRV
-517 GSKRTNIE
+517 DSKRTNVE
-525 LLAVPEDTRL
+525 LLAVQEDTRL
-535 HGFDLGGGKTAG
+535 HGFDLSGGKTAD
-547 EALGGGGIILAKGV
+547 EALGGGGIILTKGV

-570 DSVDITTEA
+570 DRVDITTEA
-579 GLVQGDDAPLVS
+579 GSASVAVS
-591 GVSKEFTGGLGY
+591 GVSKEFTGGLAY
-603 VSLATKEELGLPG
+603 LSLATKDDLGLPG
-616 GFNAVWLETA
+616 GFNAVWLDTT
-626 SRSASEKVQAALY
+626 SPSASADAQAALY
-639 DEIPGI
+639 GLPAI

-651 EEIRDDWREMMSLYN
+651 EEIRNDWNEMMSLYN
-666 VMTGVIVAFCMVMAA
+666 VMTGVIVAFCMVMAG

-701 MRTLGAGRPSVGLML
+701 MRTLGAGRASVGLML
-716 VAEGLVFS
+716 VAEGLIFS

-769 IVAALVSTIP
+769 IVAALVSTVP

-792 TKVLA
+792 TKILG

>member
-35 VAMTVAF
+35 VSMTVAF
-42 NNAQRSYDRTYEE
+42 NNAERSYDRTYER
-55 THFADFS
+55 TRFADFS
-62 VKVKQAPESV
+62 MEVKAAPESV
-72 IAEVGR
+72 IDEVGQ
-78 LPNVE
+78 LANVK
-83 AVEGRVVMDTG
+83 AVEGRLVMDTG
-94 LPVAENRLVQARLI
+94 LQVDEERLVQARLI
-108 GLPTDG
+108 GLPTE
-114 RPAVNDVIVESGRYF
+114 RRAAVNDVIVESGRYF
-129 QPGDTDVVLP
+129 QPDEGAVVLP
-139 LDKFADFHGY
+139 LDKFADFHDY
-149 ESGDTLK
+149 ESGETLK
-156 VYVRQGLLEELRIV
+156 VFTPDGLQPLTMV
-170 GTVSSPEYLLM
+170 GTVSSPEYLLVV
-181 AESKQDLLPSPRRF
+181 ESKQDLLPSPRRF

-200 PNAYLQELFGMQG
+200 PNAYLQELFGMEG

-254 SKAATELDLES
+254 SKAVTQLDLDS
-265 GREFAILLPAL
+265 GRDFATLLPTL
-276 VLVIAAIA
+276 VLIIAAFA

-308 GKGAVVVHYLLFA
+308 GRGSIVVHYLLFA
-321 IVIGVVG
+321 VVIGVVG
-328 GGGGVAAGYGLGYL
+328 GSVGVAAGYGLGYL

-354 LIAHE
+354 VIAHE

-382 PAWTAS
+382 PAWAAS

-432 IWRSPVRSLYTV
+432 IWRAPVRSLYTV
-444 GAIGLAAVLLVVGLS
+444 GAIALAAVLLVVGLS

-474 TDRWDMAAT
+474 MDRWDVAAT
-483 FWSPQDDQTLAEISD
+483 FWSPQDDQTLAEING
-498 LDGVRRV
+498 LEGVREA
-505 ERVYL
+505 ERVYM
-510 TPAELRV
+510 TPAEIQV
-517 GSKRTNIE
+517 GSKRTNVE
-525 LLAVPEDTRL
+525 LLAVEEDTRL
-535 HGFDLGGGKTAG
+535 HGFDLGGGETAG
-547 EALGGGGIILAKGV
+547 EALSGGGIILTTGV
-561 ADKLDVGVG
+561 ADQLDVGVG
-570 DSVDITTEA
+570 DRVDITTEA
-579 GLVQGDDAPLVS
+579 GPEPVRLPVS
-591 GVSKEFTGGLGY
+591 GVSREFTGGLGY
-603 VSLATKEELGLPG
+603 VSLATKDELGLPG
-616 GFNAVWLETA
+616 GFNAIWLETT
-626 SRSASEKVQAALY
+626 SRSASEEAQAALY
-639 DEIPGI
+639 QMPGI
-645 QGVQIK
+645 QGAQIK
-651 EEIRDDWREMMSLYN
+651 EEIRDDWREQMALFN
-666 VMTGVIVAFCMVMAA
+666 VMASVIVAFCMVMAG

-734 GTVAASYLIHTWS
+734 GTMAASYLIHTWS

-752 MWFHMYPTT
+752 MWFYMRTIT
-761 YMMIVAVI
+761 YAMIAAVI